1 MDDTDSNCQSRDV
14 FAGVPAAVSR
24 ARRLTAGR
32 LRAWGLERLVTSLEL
47 AASELVTNAVRHGK
61 EPIELIMALLADRV
75 RVEVHDHGGGQPAIR
90 PAQPTGPEIGGW
102 GLYMV
107 DQLVDAWGTHTT
119 GNHTIVWIEQAL

>member
-1 MDDTDSNCQSRDV
+1 MADTDSNRQSRDV
-14 FAGVPAAVSR
+14 FAGVPAAISR
-24 ARRLTAGR
+24 ARHLTADR

-47 AASELVTNAVRHGK
+47 AVGELVTNAVRHGK

-90 PAQPTGPEIGGW
+90 PVQRTGPDAGGW
-102 GLYMV
+102 GLHMV

-119 GNHTIVWIEQAL
+119 GNHTIVWIERTL